1 MIKRNEILHLN
12 NWNLHQLARAVSK
25 NSNDVKEVSLAL
37 QQACS
42 WLTSAEGAQDSK
54 ICQHLLRECI
64 RVAIIAATELSLNL
78 AAVVAVILA
87 PLFLKGLVRKKAIQN
102 CFGLET
108 AAILVELRSVYH
120 GKFRPSTILNGLN
133 HPEITL
139 PRIVAILLQI
149 ADIIRLNGSGVFLG
163 SVHTPLIYYSGTKL
177 LLDLKRLYIPLSHR
191 MRLYNIQA
199 KLADFWLKY
208 TYTLS
213 YYSIRAKLGM
223 TKLQRQ
229 QKLNLIAEEVYSAI
243 HARGIDFV
251 LKKRIKSVYSIWH
264 KIQRLK
270 VDFDQ
275 IHDLSA
281 VRIILTGMDGKTLQE
296 EKIACWKV
304 FTILSDLYHP
314 MSNIMRDWISIP
326 RDTSYESLHFTFETC
341 QYGRLEVQ
349 IRTER
354 MDHIAEHGEAAHW
367 KYKYLD

>member
-1 MIKRNEILHLN
+1 MIKRNEIVHLN
-12 NWNLHQLARAVSK
+12 NWNLHRLAKAVSK
-25 NSNDVKEVSLAL
+25 NSNGIKEIYSAL
-37 QQACS
+37 QDACS
-42 WLTSAEGAQDSK
+42 WLTSAEGAQDSR

-102 CFGLET
+102 YFGLET

-120 GKFRPSTILNGLN
+120 GKFRPTTILNGLS
-133 HPEITL
+133 HPGTIP

-149 ADIIRLNGSGVFLG
+149 ADIIRVNGSGLLLG
-163 SVHTPLIYYSGTKL
+163 SVYSPFIYYSGTRL
-177 LLDLKRLYIPLSHR
+177 LLDLNRLYIPLSHR
-191 MRLYNIQA
+191 MGLYSIQA
-199 KLADFWLKY
+199 KLADFWLKH

-213 YYSIRAKLGM
+213 YYSIMAKLGM
-223 TKLQRQ
+223 TNLQRQ
-229 QKLNLIAEEVYSAI
+229 QKLNLISEEVYSAI
-243 HARGIDFV
+243 HAHGIDFI

-264 KIQRLK
+264 KIRRLK
-270 VDFDQ
+270 VNFDQ
-275 IHDLSA
+275 IHDLTA

-304 FTILSDLYHP
+304 LAILSDLYKPIAH
-314 MSNIMRDWISIP
+314 IMRDWISIP
-326 RDTSYESLHFTFETC
+326 RDSRYESLHLTFETC
-341 QYGRLEVQ
+341 KYGRLEVQ

-354 MDHIAEHGEAAHW
+354 MDYIAEHGEAAHW

>member
-25 NSNDVKEVSLAL
+25 NSKDIKEVSSAL
-37 QQACS
+37 QEASS
-42 WLTSAEGAQDSK
+42 WLISAKGVQDSK
-54 ICQHLLRECI
+54 VCQYLLRECI
-64 RVAIIAATELSLNL
+64 RVATIAATELSLNL
-78 AAVVAVILA
+78 PAVVAVILA

-102 CFGLET
+102 YFGLET

-120 GKFRPSTILNGLN
+120 GKFRSRTILSGLS
-133 HPEITL
+133 HPDVTL

-149 ADIIRLNGSGVFLG
+149 ADIIRVNGAGILLKSA
-163 SVHTPLIYYSGTKL
+163 HPPLIYYSGTKL

-199 KLADFWLKY
+199 KLADFWLKH

-213 YYSIRAKLGM
+213 YYSITAKLGM
-223 TKLQRQ
+223 TKLQRE
-229 QKLNLIAEEVYSAI
+229 QKLNLIAEEVYSAV
-243 HARGIDFV
+243 HAHGIDFI

-275 IHDLSA
+275 IHDLAA

-304 FTILSDLYHP
+304 LTILSDLYKP
-314 MSNIMRDWISIP
+314 ICNIMRDWISIP
-326 RDTSYESLHFTFETC
+326 RDSSYESLHFTFETC
-341 QYGRLEVQ
+341 KYGRLEVQ

>member
-1 MIKRNEILHLN
+1 MIKRNKILHLN
-12 NWNLHQLARAVSK
+12 TWHLHQLARALSK

-42 WLTSAEGAQDSK
+42 WLTSEEGAQDLK

-108 AAILVELRSVYH
+108 AAILVELRSVYD

-177 LLDLKRLYIPLSHR
+177 LLDLKRLYIPLLHR

-213 YYSIRAKLGM
+213 YYSITAKLGM

-296 EKIACWKV
+296 EK
-304 FTILSDLYHP
+304 
-314 MSNIMRDWISIP
+314 
-326 RDTSYESLHFTFETC
+326 
-341 QYGRLEVQ
+341 
-349 IRTER
+349 
-354 MDHIAEHGEAAHW
+354 
-367 KYKYLD
+367 